1 MPDSHETL
9 LQEPLS
15 PLGDSASQRLT
26 IKQIVAPAVQSVLAM
41 WKPLALVQV
50 IALGLAAAYY
60 LVPGVPALTQS
71 ASDFK
76 GKSGLWFN
84 IVLIWVA
91 SIIVPGL
98 AKAATG
104 VRQTMSGKDLAFLM
118 LYFGVIGVCLEYW
131 YRLVNGWFGEN
142 LTFSGLLL
150 KVLLDQTVFSAGIS
164 MPIAT
169 LAFLWQEKGFSW
181 KQTAASFKTGE
192 FFRRYVSTLA
202 MCWMFWPIIVIAIFA
217 LPPNLQYF
225 MSMLCQAAWSLLIV
239 HLSTKALQQVPKP
252 VAAAE
257 RA

>member
-1 MPDSHETL
+1 MPDSRENPSNAG
-9 LQEPLS
+9 EPKGRNLS
-15 PLGDSASQRLT
+15 
-26 IKQIVAPAVQSVLAM
+26 IKAIVAPAVQSVLAM

-71 ASDFK
+71 AADFK

-91 SIIVPGL
+91 SIVVPAL

-104 VRQTMSGKDLAFLM
+104 VKQTLNGKDLAFLM
-118 LYFGVIGVCLEYW
+118 LYFGVIGICLEYW

-181 KQTAASFKTGE
+181 KQTSASFRTGE

-239 HLSTKALQQVPKP
+239 HLSTKALQN
-252 VAAAE
+252 VAV
-257 RA
+257 RAREEVTA